1 MKKAVF
7 LIFVLFSINFWGFT
21 SLPGKFH
28 LATNILSFGL
38 LSLITLISL
47 KKKPMRFKGAILLF
61 VLGIFVNILSAY
73 LNHDQ
78 KPIHTFFVFGSYFF
92 ILLYFLLHEFRLSAG
107 FLESVIISL
116 AIVFSVFYIIQV
128 IAYPTPI
135 FSESMLENRGTI
147 RIRIKG
153 NGFLILGYF
162 LLLNRFLLYKNTIH
176 ILLAGAFF
184 IVLLMGGFR
193 TLTLATLVLSVYMF
207 FKTAK
212 LSPKNYLL
220 VLPLVLLFA
229 GMLQFKGVSNIV
241 DGMIHSSERQIEE
254 GDDNIRLVTLS
265 YFYNDFPTN
274 KSVFL
279 MGSGLPNDDKSDY
292 ARAMLYLNSQGIF
305 WVDIGLLG
313 FYIVVGLLTLLGLLW
328 FTLKAIFL
336 KVPVQR
342 LYLKIYFLYLLLVSF
357 TTMEIFRDGIFGVEA
372 LGLYLLDL
380 SANEQRSINLRAELQ
395 KVFLN

>member
-1 MKKAVF
+1 MKKTVF